1 MRLLKTLLYH
11 TKHLLKATAQQV
23 AQLLNRISLTTVQA
37 DKARC
42 IELMRD
48 LQVQYPEIET
58 QLHHQVA
65 N

>member
-1 MRLLKTLLYH
+1 
-11 TKHLLKATAQQV
+11 
-23 AQLLNRISLTTVQA
+23 VQA

-58 QLHHQVA
+58 QLHQSMLTT